1 LKNFRQK
8 NSLKKQKKL
17 SSKIS
22 FDSIK
27 DLWKMQELIV
37 YCFDEVNKIS

>member
-1 LKNFRQK
+1 LENFQQK
-8 NSLKKQKKL
+8 KFSQKTKKL

-37 YCFDEVNKIS
+37 YCFDEVNKMS